1 MARIASTFTALLRTQ
16 DSELIQGLAESI
28 PRGLRLVPR
37 KLLYPDRW
45 LLASALQ
52 KCIRRGLHAE
62 VTDVAIALHAVD
74 AEYAWRRLRVIALED
89 VGMGDVEAVATVMAV
104 AGKRKVRESLGDLRL
119 YVANVQMLAVG
130 LKDRTACDLISWIG
144 CAPEAIDFR
153 TKILEQPARW
163 ESLALDDDVPIWQRV
178 VALELL
184 AGVTLRTGGGYRT
197 LTRADP
203 EAVLRVVEALKPH
216 PLVAFAVLRG
226 KGTESLN
233 VALLFAHLLRQAA
246 DRCPVIAHEEEVQGS
261 PCIGGLIAPS
271 FCMYTRAG
279 LRALRLFLHRDVE
292 FRAVLSRAG
301 ATDAF
306 KALGLLLFQ
315 VESGL
320 LDRIEDY
327 APKVRIDAE
336 RAELAQFGMTDD
348 AACAALRMMLKNRLP
363 MLNKARR
370 AAWKTYLVDA
380 KLSGESA

>member
-1 MARIASTFTALLRTQ
+1 
-16 DSELIQGLAESI
+16 
-28 PRGLRLVPR
+28 
-37 KLLYPDRW
+37 
-45 LLASALQ
+45 
-52 KCIRRGLHAE
+52 
-62 VTDVAIALHAVD
+62 VD

-89 VGMGDVEAVATVMAV
+89 VGMGNVEAVATVMAV
-104 AGKRKVRESLGDLRL
+104 AGKRKVREFFGDLRL
-119 YVANVQMLAVG
+119 YVANVQMLAAG
-130 LKDRTACDLISWIG
+130 LKDRTACDLIGWIG
-144 CAPEAIDFR
+144 CAPEALDFR
-153 TKILEQPARW
+153 AKLLEQPTQW
-163 ESLALDDDVPIWQRV
+163 ESLALDNDLSIWQRA

-184 AGVTLRTGGGYRT
+184 AGITLRTGGGYRT

-203 EAVLRVVEALKPH
+203 DAVLRVVETLKPH
-216 PLVAFAVLRG
+216 PLAAFAVLRG

-233 VALLFAHLLRQAA
+233 VALLFANLLRQAA
-246 DRCPVIAHEEEVQGS
+246 DRCPVISHEEEVQGS

-292 FRAVLSRAG
+292 FRAMLSQAG

-348 AACAALRMMLKNRLP
+348 AACAALRMTLKIRLP
-363 MLNKARR
+363 MLHTARR
-370 AAWKTYLVDA
+370 AAWKVYRDEVKSSRGLA
-380 KLSGESA
+380 

>member
-1 MARIASTFTALLRTQ
+1 MVHIASTFTTLLRNL
-16 DSELIQGLAESI
+16 DGELIRGLAKSI
-28 PRGLRLVPR
+28 PSGLRPVPR
-37 KLLYPDRW
+37 KSLCPDRW

-52 KCIRRGLHAE
+52 KCIRRGLHVEA
-62 VTDVAIALHAVD
+62 TDVAIALHAVD

-89 VGMGDVEAVATVMAV
+89 IGMGGIEAAATVLAV

-153 TKILEQPARW
+153 AKLLEQPARW
-163 ESLALDDDVPIWQRV
+163 EPLALDNDVPIWQRV

-184 AGVTLRTGGGYRT
+184 AGITLRAGGGYRT

-226 KGTESLN
+226 KGTDSLN
-233 VALLFAHLLRQAA
+233 VALLFAHLLRRAA
-246 DRCPVIAHEEEVQGS
+246 DRCPLISHEMEVRGA
-261 PCIGGLIAPS
+261 PRIGGLIAPS
-271 FCMYTRAG
+271 FCMYTRVG
-279 LRALRLFLHRDVE
+279 LRALRLFLHRDAE
-292 FRAVLSRAG
+292 FRAMLSQAG

-320 LDRIEDY
+320 LDRTEDY

-348 AACAALRMMLKNRLP
+348 AACAALRMTLKIRLP
-363 MLNKARR
+363 MLHKARR
-370 AAWKTYLVDA
+370 VAWKAYR
-380 KLSGESA
+380 GETKSSRGLA